1 MALDIKRQNK
11 TYEFSNSDVSK
22 ILASCKAVG
31 KDVLA
36 RDHADNAAALAAG
49 LAKGDLY
56 HTAGA
61 LKDSY
66 LNSQKTLARVKPCY
80 RN

>member
-22 ILASCKAVG
+22 ILASKAVG

-36 RDHADNAAALAAG
+36 RDYADNAAALAAG

-56 HTAGA
+56 ITSGA
-61 LKDSY
+61 LK
-66 LNSQKTLARVKPCY
+66 VVV
-80 RN
+80 

>member
-1 MALDIKRQNK
+1 MIMALDIKRQNK

-22 ILASCKAVG
+22 ILASKAVG

-36 RDHADNAAALAAG
+36 RDYADNAAALAAG

-56 HTAGA
+56 ITSGA
-61 LKDSY
+61 LK
-66 LNSQKTLARVKPCY
+66 VVV
-80 RN
+80 

>member
-1 MALDIKRQNK
+1 MIMALDIKRQNK

-22 ILASCKAVG
+22 ILASKAVG

-36 RDHADNAAALAAG
+36 REHADNAAALAAG

-56 HTAGA
+56 HTSGA
-61 LKDSY
+61 LK
-66 LNSQKTLARVKPCY
+66 VVI
-80 RN
+80 

>member
-22 ILASCKAVG
+22 ILASKAVG

-61 LKDSY
+61 LK
-66 LNSQKTLARVKPCY
+66 VVV
-80 RN
+80 

>member
-1 MALDIKRQNK
+1 MIMALDIKRQNK

-22 ILASCKAVG
+22 ILASKAVG

-61 LKDSY
+61 LK
-66 LNSQKTLARVKPCY
+66 VVV
-80 RN
+80 

>member
-1 MALDIKRQNK
+1 MIMALDIKRQNK

-22 ILASCKAVG
+22 ILASKAVG

-36 RDHADNAAALAAG
+36 RDHANNAAALAAG

-61 LKDSY
+61 LK
-66 LNSQKTLARVKPCY
+66 VVV
-80 RN
+80 

>member
-1 MALDIKRQNK
+1 MALDIKRQNN

-22 ILASCKAVG
+22 ILASKAVG

-61 LKDSY
+61 LK
-66 LNSQKTLARVKPCY
+66 VVV
-80 RN
+80 